1 MKRILI
7 CILFTSFLVKVQAQE
22 NNAKIEVV
30 KLAESTKSWNGELL
44 PVYSTDQPKITILKY
59 TIPPHTT
66 LALHKHLVINAG
78 VVLKGLLTVVDE
90 KGNALELKAGDSI
103 IELVNIYH
111 SGENKGDEPVEI
123 IVFYAGTEGTTL
135 TVKKEK

>member
-1 MKRILI
+1 MKKILL
-7 CILFTSFLVKVQAQE
+7 CILLMSFLLKVQAQE
-22 NNAKIEVV
+22 NKAKIEVD

-44 PVYSTDQPKITILKY
+44 PSYSTGQSKITILKY

-66 LALHKHLVINAG
+66 LAMHKHFVINAG
-78 VVLKGLLTVVDE
+78 VLIKGMLTVVDE
-90 KGNALELKAGDSI
+90 KGNTLELKAGDSI

-111 SGENKGDEPVEI
+111 SGENKGNEPAEI
-123 IVFYAGTEGTTL
+123 IVFYAGTEGATL